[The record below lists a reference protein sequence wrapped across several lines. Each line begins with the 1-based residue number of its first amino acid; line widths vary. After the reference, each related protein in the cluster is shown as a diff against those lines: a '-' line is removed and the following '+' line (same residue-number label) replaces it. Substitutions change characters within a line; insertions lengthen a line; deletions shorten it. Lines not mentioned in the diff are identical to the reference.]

1 MVILV
6 YSLAMFPQGGLCLN
20 RQLHMLMMEN
30 HKNNKKT
37 VMIKLESY
45 YRKWTQIL
53 KILVKFI
60 VKSIN

>member
-45 YRKWTQIL
+45 YRK
-53 KILVKFI
+53 
-60 VKSIN
+60 